1 MDTEKILW
9 YAGLALLAYLI
20 YQKLKANPFHDT
32 GANIGGAIYDALH
45 PNAAGAT
52 TTYRVVMP
60 DGSIASVNNTQV
72 APDGSFNYQGTLY
85 NLTTAAGGNAAT
97 LPVVDPTTGQ
107 PIPTQS
113 DTYLQQMT
121 DALASG

>member
-1 MDTEKILW
+1 MDTEKLLW
-9 YAGLALLAYLI
+9 YGGLALLAYLL
-20 YQKLKANPFHDT
+20 YQKFIANPLQQT
-32 GANIGGAIYDALH
+32 GAAAGGALYNALH
-45 PNAAGAT
+45 PNAAGASV
-52 TTYRVVMP
+52 TYRVVMP